1 MTARD
6 HGFGIVF
13 PYPAGAGFALRT
25 LEAAFRT
32 LGECLSE
39 DVSCVHIL
47 FGEDTEIDAE
57 TRVDPVETFAWGS
70 QTPEQLASLESWLVR
85 NRITTIFGLDLP
97 VSSAAYSVMRRA
109 GVRCIIS
116 YWGAP
121 MSGINHGPTLML
133 KRLQIAATRYGP
145 DHYIFESEA
154 MRATA
159 VAGRGIAA
167 AATSVVPTGIDH
179 TRFRPDPAK
188 TSYAHDTFGIPADR
202 KIVIYSGHFE
212 SRKGVA
218 VLIECIRHL
227 VSERNADHL
236 HFLLCG
242 HRGAEA
248 DVFKARVQG
257 SAAEQFVTF
266 AGYRPDILPLYQ
278 SAWAGCIASTGWD
291 SFPMSALEMQASG
304 LPIFVSALQGIP
316 ETIDEGRTGVSFPPG
331 DHVTLAQQLLE
342 LAADNGRHAA
352 MSQQATEWIA
362 HRFTREHQ
370 RHALVEVT
378 RQVVRRAAAPWRV
391 VDPNGVV
398 IR

>member
-1 MTARD
+1 MTARNY
-6 HGFGIVF
+6 GFGIVF

-25 LEAAFRT
+25 LEAAFRA
-32 LGECLSE
+32 LGKSLSE
-39 DVSCVHIL
+39 NENCVHVL
-47 FGEDTEIDAE
+47 FGENTELDAE
-57 TRVDPVETFAWGS
+57 TRVGPVETFAWDR

-85 NRITTIFGLDLP
+85 HRITTIFGLDLP

-121 MSGINHGPTLML
+121 MSSINHGPKLML
-133 KRLQIAATRYGP
+133 KRLQISATRHGP

-167 AATSVVPTGIDH
+167 AVTSVVPTGIDH
-179 TRFRPDPAK
+179 TRFRPDPAQ
-188 TSYAHDTFGIPADR
+188 TSYARDTFGIPADR

-227 VSERNADHL
+227 VSERNSDRL

-242 HRGAEA
+242 HRGPEA
-248 DVFKARVQG
+248 DVFKARIQG

-266 AGYRPDILPLYQ
+266 AGYRSDIVQLYQ
-278 SAWAGCIASTGWD
+278 SAWVGCIASTGWD

-316 ETIDEGRTGVSFPPG
+316 ETIDEGRTGLSFPPG
-331 DHVTLAQQLLE
+331 DHVALAQRLLE
-342 LAADNGRHAA
+342 LAADDDRHAA
-352 MSQQATEWIA
+352 MSQQATSWIA

-370 RHALVEVT
+370 RQALFEVT
-378 RQVVRRAAAPWRV
+378 RQVVLRATAPWRV

-398 IR
+398 TR

>member
-25 LEAAFRT
+25 LEAAFRA
-32 LGECLSE
+32 LGESLSE
-39 DVSCVHIL
+39 DVGFVHVL

-57 TRVDPVETFAWGS
+57 TRVDPVETFAWGR
-70 QTPEQLASLESWLVR
+70 QAPEQLASLESWLVR

-97 VSSAAYSVMRRA
+97 VSSAAYPVMRRA
-109 GVRCIIS
+109 GVQCIVS

-121 MSGINHGPTLML
+121 MSGINHGPKLLL
-133 KRLQIAATRYGP
+133 KRLQIAATRHGP

-159 VAGRGIAA
+159 VSGRGISA

-179 TRFRPDPAK
+179 TRFRPSPTA
-188 TSYAHDTFGIPADR
+188 TSYAHDTFGIPANR

-227 VSERNADHL
+227 VSERNADDL

-257 SAAEQFVTF
+257 SAAEEFVTF
-266 AGYRPDILPLYQ
+266 AGYRSDILQLYQ

-316 ETIDEGRTGVSFPPG
+316 ETIDEGRTGLCFPPG
-331 DHVTLAQQLLE
+331 DHVTLARQLLD
-342 LAADNGRHAA
+342 LAADDGRRAA
-352 MSQQATEWIA
+352 MSQRATEWIA

-370 RHALVEVT
+370 HRALVEVT
-378 RQVVRRAAAPWRV
+378 RQVALRAATAWQT

-398 IR
+398 LR